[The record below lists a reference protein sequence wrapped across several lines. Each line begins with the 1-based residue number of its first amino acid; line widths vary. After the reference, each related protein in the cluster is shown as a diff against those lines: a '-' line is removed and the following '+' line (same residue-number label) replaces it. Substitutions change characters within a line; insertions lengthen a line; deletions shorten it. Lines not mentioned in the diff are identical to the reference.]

1 MEGIIFSVIIGFVI
15 GTLFFYYDSKSGK
28 KLYRKWHNISSKNK
42 LDPNL
47 NVGFVNG
54 QLFGQKLTVA
64 ITISVVL
71 FVLAFLSGAL
81 TIFQMLFYSL
91 GFFLGTMIAFYLAPK
106 FLAVFS
112 KKASDTIDYIES
124 IEKGDKKLT
133 EELNKV
139 LPKKEAIVQEEPK
152 AEETPKENEIEQP
165 NSEEPKKED
174 NWRDGVNKFLD
185 K

>member
-1 MEGIIFSVIIGFVI
+1 MEGIIFSAIIGLVV
-15 GTLFFYYDSKSGK
+15 GTLFFYYDSKSGR
-28 KLYRKWHNISSKNK
+28 KLYRKWHDISSKNK

-64 ITISVVL
+64 ITISVIL

-81 TIFQMLFYSL
+81 HLFQTLFYSI
-91 GFFLGTMIAFYLAPK
+91 GFFVGMMIAFYIAPK

-112 KKASDTIDYIES
+112 KKASETIDYIES
-124 IEKGDKKLT
+124 IEKGDKNIT
-133 EELNKV
+133 DAINKV
-139 LPKKEAIVQEEPK
+139 IPKKKEEEKIEASKP
-152 AEETPKENEIEQP
+152 EETEPPKEK
-165 NSEEPKKED
+165 EEPKKDD
-174 NWRDGVNKFLD
+174 NWRDGINKFLD